1 MSRRVILLRHA
12 APDVHRDQQPSKW
25 PLSAA
30 GRSAAVGIGGFL
42 PKEPALASS
51 PEVKAVQTLAAA
63 ACVDPVAIQVDVRFG
78 EVARPGEP
86 FDDDHRSRRLAWVTG
101 RLDERHATWEQPEE
115 AAVRFQAG
123 LDAVEGGI
131 VVVASHGMVIASWL
145 RTVGYVGPG
154 EDVGRL
160 WSNLRFP
167 DLLDL
172 QVD

>member
-12 APDVHRDQQPSKW
+12 APHVRRDQQPSQW

-30 GRSAAVGIGGFL
+30 GRSAAVAIGGCL
-42 PKEPALASS
+42 PREPAFASS
-51 PEVKAVQTLAAA
+51 PEVKAVQTLVAA
-63 ACVDPVAIQVDVRFG
+63 ACVDPAAIQVDARFG
-78 EVARPGEP
+78 EVARLGEP
-86 FDDDHRSRRLAWVTG
+86 FDDDYKSRRLAWVAG
-101 RLDERHATWEQPEE
+101 RLDERHSTWEQPDE

-145 RTVGYVGPG
+145 RSVGYVGPG
-154 EDVGRL
+154 EDAGRL
-160 WSNLRFP
+160 WTNLRFP